1 MTTDT
6 SAPTPISAS
15 CYRHNGRESYIR
27 CTRCDRFICPD
38 CMRSAAVGHQC
49 PDCVREGGKSVRQAR
64 GRFGGSV
71 VTGHSAP
78 NATIALIIL
87 NFAVYA
93 LEVMRNR
100 SILDLETLGS
110 GVTWDG
116 STLHQ
121 AGIAHG
127 EYYRLVT
134 GFFTHSLPSAA
145 PFGIAHILLNMVAL
159 WCIGPELERLLG
171 RARFLA
177 LYLLA
182 GLGSSVLVYLLTP
195 YTGAVGASGA
205 IFGLVGA
212 YFVFGRKLGIPGNNR
227 MLLYYVVWLVASWS
241 YTSWQ
246 GHLGGLIT
254 GLLIGAILAYAPRR
268 RREPLQWL
276 GLTALLALIIGA
288 ALVETAHLHS
298 KQTLDIPSAT
308 AAASRTQTTISH
320 LSAISGSPEN
330 LGPWA

>member
-6 SAPTPISAS
+6 SAPAPASAS

-27 CTRCDRFICPD
+27 CTRCDRYICPD

-49 PDCVREGGKSVRQAR
+49 PDCVREGGKTTRQAR
-64 GRFGGSV
+64 GRFGGSIV
-71 VTGHSAP
+71 AGHAAP

-93 LEVMRNR
+93 LEVMRKQ
-100 SILDLETLGS
+100 SIVDLETLGS
-110 GVTWDG
+110 GMTWDG

-121 AGIAHG
+121 VGIAHG

-134 GFFTHSLPSAA
+134 GFFTHSLPSAG

-159 WCIGPELERLLG
+159 WGIGPELERLLG
-171 RARFLA
+171 RARFVA

-182 GLGSSVLVYLLTP
+182 GLGSSVLVYVLSP
-195 YTGAVGASGA
+195 YAGAVGASGA

-212 YFVFGRKLGIPGNNR
+212 YFVFGRKLGMPGNSR
-227 MLLYYVVWLVASWS
+227 MLVYYVVWLVVSWH

-246 GHLGGLIT
+246 GHLGGLLT
-254 GLLIGAILAYAPRR
+254 GLIVGAVLAYAPRR
-268 RREPLQWL
+268 RRELPQWL
-276 GLTALLALIIGA
+276 GLAALLAVIAGA
-288 ALVETAHLHS
+288 TLVETAHLHS
-298 KQTLDIPSAT
+298 TDPFLAPNAV
-308 AAASRTQTTISH
+308 AAA
-320 LSAISGSPEN
+320 
-330 LGPWA
+330 PWPQDGR